1 MFLFRVKDKGKAVVN
16 LRKAIVALEQAS
28 DRKMVVTD
36 VEESSVLVHL
46 RVRKDCFKG
55 TNTFKQ
61 EVLYI
66 LKLLLPYAKEYL
78 ECNLQVVMSIN
89 SVKRKL
95 QLIKQTITAA
105 VNLSICFKLIT
116 IVPRQHYFTSLLPTL
131 L

>member
-16 LRKAIVALEQAS
+16 LRKAIVALEQAC

-46 RVRKDCFKG
+46 RVIKDCFKG

-66 LKLLLPYAKEYL
+66 
-78 ECNLQVVMSIN
+78 
-89 SVKRKL
+89 
-95 QLIKQTITAA
+95 
-105 VNLSICFKLIT
+105 
-116 IVPRQHYFTSLLPTL
+116 
-131 L
+131 